1 MEPLDDESASSSD
14 TEANLSALERL
25 QPACTQLLASHGDR
39 ARQRGALRGTE
50 GSRPLACTR
59 MHILS
64 ASLYQ
69 LWFCNQLPISH
80 LAELHS
86 IMEELGPSEVG
97 ACSDSALFPLLLTL
111 DRELVAAGSV
121 DDAGPVDAGTE
132 LATAVAAQPPRTMH
146 ASNAVVEAAL
156 RCLQLVLASLEPHST
171 LKGTPSLVAAMLP
184 RLAAVLTW
192 PEASEEALQLT
203 IACLGQLLLERTPG
217 GGEDAIAV
225 LDGSRAADK
234 DSGELDSKQ
243 TGAEEAAPGPVP
255 HIAAAWA
262 TAFFRA
268 PDGPTHFGHLC
279 STLLQV
285 WTLGGVWMLLMR
297 AFLCE
302 YSEDAGVVFN
312 RVAWDRMTWP
322 FITSHLKNK
331 RNTYHSGPLTCN
343 KQQLPLI

>member
-156 RCLQLVLASLEPHST
+156 RCLQLVLASLAPHST

-184 RLAAVLTW
+184 RLAAVLAW

-203 IACLGQLLLERTPG
+203 IACLGQLLLERAPG

-225 LDGSRAADK
+225 LDGSRAEDK
-234 DSGELDSKQ
+234 DTGELDSKR
-243 TGAEEAAPGPVP
+243 TGAEEAAPAPVP

-262 TAFFRA
+262 TAFFQA

-279 STLLQV
+279 SSLLQV
-285 WTLGGVWMLLMR
+285 RRLGRVWMLLMR

-302 YSEDAGVVFN
+302 CTEDAGVTCN
-312 RVAWDRMTWP
+312 RVGSDGLAVHHQ
-322 FITSHLKNK
+322 S
-331 RNTYHSGPLTCN
+331 PLEKEQC
-343 KQQLPLI
+343 